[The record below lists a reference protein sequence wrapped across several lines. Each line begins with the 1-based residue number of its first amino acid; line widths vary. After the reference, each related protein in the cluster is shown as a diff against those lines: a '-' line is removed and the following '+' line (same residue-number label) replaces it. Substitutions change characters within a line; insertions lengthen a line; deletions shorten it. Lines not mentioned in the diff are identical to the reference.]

1 VGAVTDTGDFFDSAP
16 PAPRNNKPGPPFEA
30 QYGSVCSEILDD
42 IQPGDTIMADG
53 DGGFAH
59 VSCVRRSAM
68 DVIWE

>member
-1 VGAVTDTGDFFDSAP
+1 MDDDFFESAP
-16 PAPRNNKPGPPFEA
+16 KRPTGQAGPPFEA
-30 QYGSVCSEILDD
+30 QYESVCSEIHDD

-53 DGGFAH
+53 HGGFAH

>member
-1 VGAVTDTGDFFDSAP
+1 MTHDEDFFDSAP
-16 PAPRNNKPGPPFEA
+16 ARPNTPGKQFEA
-30 QYGSVCSEILDD
+30 QYESVCSETYDD

-53 DGGFAH
+53 HGGFAH

>member
-1 VGAVTDTGDFFDSAP
+1 
-16 PAPRNNKPGPPFEA
+16 
-30 QYGSVCSEILDD
+30 VCSEIYDD

-53 DGGFAH
+53 HGGFAH

>member
-1 VGAVTDTGDFFDSAP
+1 MDEDFFDSAP
-16 PAPRNNKPGPPFEA
+16 VARRHEPGRPPFEA
-30 QYGSVCSEILDD
+30 QYESVCSEIYDD

-53 DGGFAH
+53 HGGFAH